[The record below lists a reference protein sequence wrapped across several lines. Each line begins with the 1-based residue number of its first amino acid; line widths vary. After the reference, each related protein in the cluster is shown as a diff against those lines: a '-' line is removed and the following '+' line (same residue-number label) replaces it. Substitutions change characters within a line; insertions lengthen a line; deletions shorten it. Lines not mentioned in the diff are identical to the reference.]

1 MMSEK
6 LKNIFEPSEKVQKM
20 YEAISAFVQE
30 KRDIA
35 TIKVSDITSR
45 AGIGKGTAYEY
56 FSSKEEI
63 IVHASLWICFQQNRE
78 MENELARFEGF
89 KEKFLF
95 LLEWM
100 KNHKEQND
108 LIMKAMKGS
117 FHGGCNQLKELLP
130 DGLIET
136 AKEYMTTQINKL
148 FDLGYAE
155 GIFTQQDVEKRM
167 IVFFGIM
174 MQYSFGLID
183 CGNLC
188 RTGMSAE
195 EYRQFTYECMV
206 KALN

>member
-1 MMSEK
+1 MSEK

-30 KRDIA
+30 KRDIS

-63 IVHASLWICFQQNRE
+63 IVHASLWLCFQQNRA
-78 MENELARFEGF
+78 MEKELEQFNDF
-89 KEKFLF
+89 QSKFMF

-100 KNHKEQND
+100 QEHREQND
-108 LIMKAMKGS
+108 LIMKALKGS
-117 FHGGCNQLKELLP
+117 FHGECDSFRKLLP
-130 DGLIET
+130 EGLIEK
-136 AKEYMTTQINKL
+136 AKGYMTAQINQL
-148 FDLGYAE
+148 FEVGYKE
-155 GIFTQQDVEKRM
+155 GVIVQQDVEKRM
-167 IVFFGIM
+167 IVFFGTM

-183 CGNLC
+183 CKTLC
-188 RTGMSAE
+188 MSGMNTE
-195 EYRQFTYECMV
+195 EHKQFTYECMV

>member
-20 YEAISAFVQE
+20 YEAISELVQE
-30 KRDIA
+30 KKDVA
-35 TIKVSDITSR
+35 TLKVSDITSR

-63 IVHASLWICFQQNRE
+63 IVHASLWLCVRQNKE
-78 MENELARFEGF
+78 MAKELEKLKGF
-89 KEKFLF
+89 RNKFFF

-100 KNHKEQND
+100 QTHKEQND
-108 LIMKAMKGS
+108 LILKAMKGS
-117 FHGGCNQLKELLP
+117 FHGECDKIREYVP
-130 DGLIET
+130 DGLLSK
-136 AKEYMTTQINKL
+136 AKEYMTRQIHAL

-167 IVFFGIM
+167 IVFFGAM
-174 MQYSFGLID
+174 MQYNFGLID
-183 CGNLC
+183 CKTLC
-188 RTGMSAE
+188 ISGMSE
-195 EYRQFTYECMV
+195 EEHRQFTYECMV